1 MPARRDTTIERAWEL
16 FEAGEVDLAL
26 ETAESVRLE
35 DPDDPEATLLVAA
48 GLQEIGDLEHAL
60 PMARRA
66 VQLAPDEHFARMTL
80 VSLLYET
87 CAFQEAMQMVDA
99 ALADR
104 YDDPFAH
111 HIRGLLLDAVG
122 RYREA
127 DAAFA
132 RASDLDPDSFPPP
145 LSMDRKSFDRAVQQA
160 AAALPDEFRSRLA
173 DVPILVEDV
182 PTPELLKTL
191 DDPAPDLLGLFVGV
205 PLTLKTTRDLPSMP
219 DAIYLFK
226 RNLERACAD
235 EEELVEQ
242 IGVTLRHELGHYL
255 GMDEDDLEEA
265 GHA

>member
-1 MPARRDTTIERAWEL
+1 MPARRDTTMERAWEL
-16 FEAGEVDLAL
+16 FEAGDVELAL

-35 DPDDPEATLLVAA
+35 DPDDPEATLLCAA
-48 GLQEIGDLEHAL
+48 GLQDMGDLEQAL
-60 PMARRA
+60 PLARRA
-66 VQLAPDEHFARMTL
+66 VELAPDDHFALMTL
-80 VSLLYET
+80 ASILYET
-87 CAFQEAMQMVDA
+87 CSFQEGLAVA
-99 ALADR
+99 EGALADR
-104 YDDPFAH
+104 HDDPFAH

-127 DAAFA
+127 DRSFET
-132 RASDLDPDSFPPP
+132 ASRLDPDTFPPP
-145 LSMDRKSFDRAVQQA
+145 LSMDRKAFERTVEQA
-160 AAALPDEFRSRLA
+160 AASLPDEFRSRLG

-182 PTPELLKTL
+182 PPPELLKTL

-205 PLTLKTTRDLPSMP
+205 PLTLKTAQDVPSTP

-235 EEELVEQ
+235 HDELVEQ

>member
-1 MPARRDTTIERAWEL
+1 MPASRDTTMERAWDL
-16 FEAGEVDLAL
+16 FEAGDVELAL
-26 ETAESVRLE
+26 EAADSVRLE
-35 DPDDPEATLLVAA
+35 DPDDPEATLLCAA
-48 GLQEIGDLEHAL
+48 GLQELGDLEQAL
-60 PMARRA
+60 PLARRA
-66 VQLAPDEHFARMTL
+66 VELAPDEHFARMTL
-80 VSLLYET
+80 ASLLYET
-87 CAFQEAMQMVDA
+87 CMFQEGLEVVDG

-111 HIRGLLLDAVG
+111 HIRGLLLDALG
-122 RYREA
+122 RYRES

-132 RASDLDPDSFPPP
+132 RASEIDPDSFPPP

-160 AAALPDEFRSRLA
+160 AAALPDEFRSRLG
-173 DVPILVEDV
+173 DLPVLVEDV
-182 PTPELLKTL
+182 PPPDLLKTL

-205 PLTLKTTRDLPSMP
+205 PLTLKTTHDVPSMP

-235 EEELVEQ
+235 EDELVEQ